1 MASDQFPDLSTAI
14 ASAHL
19 ICVDGRSNHNKFW
32 QGYVLPDG
40 TLYAKYGRVNY
51 RGQTHSYSCGSV
63 VTAQN
68 KLQQLVGEK
77 RAKGYVEAEL
87 ERASNQTLNFA
98 VLGNRAE
105 EIKAQIRQLEIDA
118 AIVHQHTSIQFNPE
132 KGQYLTQFGIIT
144 TQTIALAQTALDQ
157 IVTAQRS
164 RSHQILVQAIE
175 AYLRLIPLTV
185 GIRLKPEELIGN
197 SDQVQI
203 QRQVLQTVEVGLNRV
218 SQIRK
223 QIQKTV
229 QKEHY
234 ISQTERSRWVT
245 WGEEVSEIQTEF
257 NDTRSDCI
265 SWT

>member
-144 TQTIALAQTALDQ
+144 TQTIALA
-157 IVTAQRS
+157 
-164 RSHQILVQAIE
+164 HQILVQAIE